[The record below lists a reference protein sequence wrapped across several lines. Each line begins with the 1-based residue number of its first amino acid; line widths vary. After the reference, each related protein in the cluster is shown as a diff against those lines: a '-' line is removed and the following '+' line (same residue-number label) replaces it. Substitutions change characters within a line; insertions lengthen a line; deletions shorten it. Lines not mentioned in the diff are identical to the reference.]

1 MEARAGRAEAGVFMK
16 GFIIIA
22 LVVAA
27 IVGLLLTLRSS
38 RNVGT
43 PSRDVLD
50 RAQERARSQAAE
62 EKDD

>member
-1 MEARAGRAEAGVFMK
+1 MK

-22 LVVAA
+22 VVVAA
-27 IVGLLLTLRSS
+27 IVGLLFTLRSS
-38 RNVGT
+38 RNIGT

-62 EKDD
+62 EKKDD

>member
-1 MEARAGRAEAGVFMK
+1 MK
-16 GFIIIA
+16 GFIIIG

-38 RNVGT
+38 RNAGT
-43 PSRDVLD
+43 PSRDVLE
-50 RAQERARSQAAE
+50 RAQERARAQAAE

>member
-1 MEARAGRAEAGVFMK
+1 MK

-22 LVVAA
+22 VVVAV
-27 IVGLLLTLRSS
+27 IVGLLLTLRTT
-38 RNVGT
+38 RNAGT

-50 RAQERARSQAAE
+50 RAEQRARAQAAE

>member
-1 MEARAGRAEAGVFMK
+1 MK

-22 LVVAA
+22 VVVAA

-43 PSRDVLD
+43 PTREVLD

-62 EKDD
+62 EEKDD

>member
-1 MEARAGRAEAGVFMK
+1 MK

-22 LVVAA
+22 VVVAA
-27 IVGLLLTLRSS
+27 IVGLLLTLRST
-38 RNVGT
+38 RNAGT
-43 PSRDVLD
+43 PSRQVLD

>member
-1 MEARAGRAEAGVFMK
+1 MK

-22 LVVAA
+22 VVVAA

-38 RNVGT
+38 RNIGT

-62 EKDD
+62 EKKDD

>member
-1 MEARAGRAEAGVFMK
+1 MK

-22 LVVAA
+22 VVVAA

-38 RNVGT
+38 RNIGT

-62 EKDD
+62 DEKDD

>member
-1 MEARAGRAEAGVFMK
+1 MK

-22 LVVAA
+22 LVVGA

-38 RNVGT
+38 RNAGT
-43 PSRDVLD
+43 PSPEVL
-50 RAQERARSQAAE
+50 ERAEKRAREQAEA